1 MLRYLL
7 AAISG
12 GIASALVYS
21 LTGIGSFGGILL
33 AYFAPLPLYLI
44 GLSFGWTAGAAAS
57 AVAAV
62 TITLLGGFLGAAI
75 FVLINALPA
84 LIIVRQALLSRPD
97 AQGQPVWYPAGLLV
111 ISLSV
116 TAAVLYTVIAV
127 WLNAQPAGLEGS
139 VRALIEGLSHQIIP
153 AESADMRA
161 VFVAMLMP
169 LLPGIFAVS
178 WMFMVVVNATL
189 AQGLLVRFK
198 RNFRPSPD
206 IVTMEFPNWF
216 PVAAAIAALGGYL
229 LPGGMGYYG
238 VNLAMI
244 LILPF
249 FFMGLAV
256 VHALC
261 RRSSATAFILIV
273 FYGMLIIFGWLA
285 IIVAALGLIEPWVGL
300 RRRFA

>member
-1 MLRYLL
+1 VLRYLL

-12 GIASALVYS
+12 GIASALIYS
-21 LTGIGSFGGILL
+21 LTGMGSFGGILL

-44 GLSFGWTAGAAAS
+44 GLSFGWTAGAVAG
-57 AVAAV
+57 AVAAL
-62 TITLLGGFLGAAI
+62 TITVVGGFLGAAI
-75 FVLINALPA
+75 FVLINAMPA
-84 LIIVRQALLSRPD
+84 LIIIRQALRSRPD
-97 AQGQPVWYPAGLLV
+97 AQGQPVWYPAGLLI
-111 ISLSV
+111 ISLSL
-116 TAAVLYTVIAV
+116 TGAILYTVIAL

-139 VRALIEGLSHQIIP
+139 VRALVEGFSSQVIP
-153 AESADMRA
+153 AESADMRTA
-161 VFVAMLMP
+161 FVGMIMP

-198 RNFRPSPD
+198 RNYRPSPD

-216 PVAAAIAALGGYL
+216 PVAAATAALAGYV
-229 LPGGMGYYG
+229 LPGEWGYYG

-261 RRSSATAFILIV
+261 RRSSATGFVLTV
-273 FYGMLIIFGWLA
+273 FYGLLIIFGWLA